1 MVSAAESLTGCC
13 CLPVATVILCR
24 IHHIDLY
31 RLAASDDLS
40 PLNLAHVFGRCVS
53 LIEWPRRLGDRLPS
67 DRLDV
72 QITILPSPAAVAEA
86 AAEEEGEVVGGDFSA
101 DGPDDLPRRVVLRP
115 LGERW
120 KDRMRRLIEDG
131 SMEDLIV

>member
-1 MVSAAESLTGCC
+1 MVSAAEFLTGCC
-13 CLPVATVILCR
+13 CLPVAAVILCR

-31 RLAASDDLS
+31 RLTASDDLL
-40 PLNLAHVFGRCVS
+40 PLNLAHVFSRCVS
-53 LIEWPRRLGDRLPS
+53 LIEWPRRLGDRLPG

-72 QITILPSPAAVAEA
+72 QITILPAPSAV
-86 AAEEEGEVVGGDFSA
+86 AEEEGEVVGGEFSA

-115 LGERW
+115 FGERW